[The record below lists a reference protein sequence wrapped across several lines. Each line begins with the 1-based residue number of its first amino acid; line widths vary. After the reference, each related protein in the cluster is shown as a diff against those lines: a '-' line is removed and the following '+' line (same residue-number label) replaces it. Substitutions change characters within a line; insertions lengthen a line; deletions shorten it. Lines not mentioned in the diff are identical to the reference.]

1 MAFFS
6 SKRHEALSCIEKQ
19 VHKIKKHLK
28 QMQIFEQFNTPT
40 YSCSEIDTFL
50 ASILTTINSR
60 PLCIYKNDIITPQSY
75 YHHNFTISP
84 LTNGTDSLINNAQED
99 L

>member
-1 MAFFS
+1 M
-6 SKRHEALSCIEKQ
+6 
-19 VHKIKKHLK
+19 VHKIKQHLK
-28 QMQIFEQFNTPT
+28 RTQIFKQFLSPT
-40 YSCSEIDTFL
+40 YSCSKIETFK

-75 YHHNFTISP
+75 HHHNFTISP
-84 LTNGTDSLINNAQED
+84 LTNGSDSLINSTQED